1 MWKGL
6 IKWRYKKQFKTSKT
20 ANFQRFFSQLYG
32 EDEKELAYQKQRY
45 LGAIKRFAELYP
57 ERREVRI
64 FSASGRTEIG
74 GNHTDHQHG
83 CVLAAAV
90 NLDVIA
96 VVAFHEEGVIR
107 VKSEGYKAFSVDL
120 KDVFEKSGKTGTA
133 AIVSGIA
140 ARFVECDAKIGGFD
154 LYCTSDVGVGSG
166 LSSSAA
172 FETLIG
178 TVIDINYFGGRAGAV
193 EIAKIGQ
200 YAENIYFGKNSGLM
214 DQMVS
219 SVGGLVFIDFADTEK
234 PVVESFSCDFEQ
246 LGYCICITDT
256 KSSHADL
263 TDDYSTIRSEMESV
277 AEWFGVQHLRFVNE
291 NDFYREIPK
300 LRESCSDRAII
311 RAAHFFDENRRAG
324 DEAAALKTG
333 NISGFLDLVR
343 QSGNSSANLLQNL
356 YSCSQPTKQAISLA
370 IMLSRHFLGDRGA
383 VRVHGGGF
391 AGTIQAFV
399 PIEIAQDYIAEM
411 NRVFG
416 ENSCVKIKIRPVGGV
431 EITKE

>member
-1 MWKGL
+1 MNICEVLQGIENDEFL
-6 IKWRYKKQFKTSKT
+6 SIFGE
-20 ANFQRFFSQLYG
+20 LYG
-32 EDEKELAYQKQRY
+32 TAEPEYRKKRY
-45 LGAIKRFAELYP
+45 LGAVKRFAELYP
-57 ERREVRI
+57 ERRDIRI
-64 FSASGRTEIG
+64 FSAPGRTEIG

-90 NLDVIA
+90 NLDIIG
-96 VVAFHEEGVIR
+96 VVSFHEDGVIR
-107 VKSEGYKAFSVDL
+107 VKSEGYDAFSVEL
-120 KDVFEKSGKTGTA
+120 NNVSERSGKTGTA

-140 ARFVECDAKIGGFD
+140 ARFIERGAKIGGFD
-154 LYCTSDVGVGSG
+154 LYCTSDVAVGSG

-178 TVIDINYFGGRAGAV
+178 TIIDIYYNGGRAGAV

-200 YAENIYFGKNSGLM
+200 YAENVYFGKNSGLM

-219 SVGGLVFIDFADTEK
+219 SVGGLVFIDFSDTEK

-263 TDDYSTIRSEMESV
+263 TDDYSAIRSEMESV
-277 AEWFGVQHLRFVNE
+277 AAQFGEQYLRFVNE
-291 NDFYREIPK
+291 SDFYREIPK
-300 LRESCSDRAII
+300 LRETCSDRAIN
-311 RAAHFFDENRRAG
+311 RAAHFFGENRRAS
-324 DEAAALKTG
+324 DEAAALRNG
-333 NISGFLDLVR
+333 DINGFLELVR
-343 QSGNSSANLLQNL
+343 KSGSSSANLLQNL
-356 YSCSQPTKQAISLA
+356 YSCAQPTKQAIPLA
-370 IMLSRHFLGDRGA
+370 IMLSQHFLGDKGA

-399 PIEIAQDYIAEM
+399 PVELADDYIAEM

-416 ENSCVKIKIRPVGGV
+416 EGACLKMRIRPVGGV